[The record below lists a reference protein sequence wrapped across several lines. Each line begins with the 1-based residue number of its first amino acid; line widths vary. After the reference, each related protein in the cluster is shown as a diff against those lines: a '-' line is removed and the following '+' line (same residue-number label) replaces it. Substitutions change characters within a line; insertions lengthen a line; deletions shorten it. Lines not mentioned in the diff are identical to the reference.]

1 VGRWGLSEPGAGVLG
16 EIGPKEVEGTMAER
30 ATGRAT
36 TRAEAEL
43 GVPAAHVAWQRVGSE
58 VVLLDI
64 TSRQLIGLNGA
75 GGMLWEVLHRGQ
87 ELRVGAREV
96 ARVYG
101 QTAALVGEHAARWAE
116 TLLAREILC
125 APGTARAAASSATP
139 QAGAAP
145 YAWPSEAPGRYD
157 PPAIA
162 WEETLEQAGVYAA
175 CSKDAGGDIDPN
187 CLASPFNGAS

>member
-1 VGRWGLSEPGAGVLG
+1 
-16 EIGPKEVEGTMAER
+16 MAER

-43 GVPAAHVAWQRVGSE
+43 AVPAAHVAWQRVGSE

-64 TSRQLIGLNGA
+64 TRRQLIGLNGA
-75 GGMLWEVLHRGQ
+75 GGMLWEALHRGQ
-87 ELRVGAREV
+87 DLMVGAREV

-101 QTAALVGEHAARWAE
+101 QPAAVVDEHAAGWAE

-125 APGTARAAASSATP
+125 PPGAACAAASSATP

-145 YAWPSEAPGRYD
+145 RAWPNEAPDRYD

-162 WEETLEQAGVYAA
+162 WEEPLEQAGVYAA
-175 CSKDAGGDIDPN
+175 CGKDAGGDVDPN
-187 CLASPFNGAS
+187 CLSSPFNGAS